1 MFTPG
6 QKAHYAT
13 AHGIKPEGRHVEV
26 GKRNPTHFGGIVA
39 GDDGVG
45 IGDVTAKKGIGRV
58 YRVAGK
64 GVDIRKGKQ
73 KFAGRDFGTCFLM
86 YLTQQTVGDA
96 LAGIDKAAGQVE
108 RAFGGFAIAHH
119 AEQLVAVV
127 ADNGHGGSRGIGI
140 EREAAGRTTLAESV
154 VLAKPRRAAVRAEFK
169 VGQRMIHY

>member
-6 QKAHYAT
+6 QKARDAA
-13 AHGIKPEGRHVEV
+13 AHGIKSESRHIEV

-39 GDDGVG
+39 GDDGAG
-45 IGDVTAKKGIGRV
+45 IGYATAEKGIGRV

-64 GVDIRKGKQ
+64 GIDIRKGKQ

-86 YLTQQTVGDA
+86 HLTQQPFGDA
-96 LAGIDKAAGQVE
+96 FAGIDKAAGQVE

-119 AEQLVAVV
+119 AEQFVAVV
-127 ADNGHGGSRGIGI
+127 ADNGHGGRRGIGI

-154 VLAKPRRAAVRAEFK
+154 VLAKSRRAAVRTVFK
-169 VGQRMIHY
+169 IGQRMIHY